1 MKRPLI
7 PVALLL
13 VLGILLAFLPVP
25 LTALFAV
32 SLALALLFL
41 ILPRARIFL
50 LGALVVMT
58 GWVNHAC
65 RTAVLAPDDLR
76 VIFGNRPASMTIR
89 GRLVA
94 TPSHRLHH
102 NLKKNEDHWT
112 ATVEIEVS
120 EVREDGQDW
129 RPAFGR
135 IEMVTTEQEPDSFFA
150 GQTVEIAGALQ
161 PAPGPLAEGLFDYQ
175 KYLANQGIYY
185 EMNIASTNQWTV
197 IASPRSPPLSDRF
210 SAWAR
215 EALARGLPVRDQY
228 LQLEWALTLGWKAA
242 LTDQVA
248 EPFMQAGT
256 FHIFAVDGLR
266 IAIIAGILTGLFR
279 AIGVPRAY
287 CGLLAAPLI
296 VFYTAMTG
304 WPASAVRAM
313 VMILVVF
320 GGWALKR
327 PSDLVNSLFAAAIII
342 LVWEPRQLFQAGF
355 QLSFFVVLCIVLILP
370 FFERV
375 GAWILRPN
383 PLLPESLR
391 PRWQRWLHQ
400 PARWLIDLFMSSMA
414 AWLGAIPLV
423 ALYFHLFTPLSSFTN
438 IVAVPL
444 CSLVLVCNLSSLLL
458 VAWLPG
464 VAVLFNHSG
473 WFVMKCIQA
482 TTNFSSTCP
491 GCYYY
496 LPMPSL
502 FTIGV
507 YYFLLLAVL
516 TGWLFQPR
524 RRVWKIAAAA
534 GLCAVWC
541 AVQLWERPASHLTV
555 LPLGSGH
562 AVYASG
568 PGRHNDWLVD
578 CGDLNEADSLTKP
591 YLRAQ
596 GVNRLSHLLVSLA
609 DERFMGGAPLICHEF
624 RPRNVYISPLHFASD
639 VYHEFMGSFKTNHL
653 ELQTLESGGELGPFT
668 AVVPAAEGRHA
679 RADDAPVVLR
689 ADIDGVRVLLVSQL
703 SHAGQNALL
712 NSDTNFVRADIVVA
726 GMPPKEGPLPD
737 AFLDLIRPRVIV
749 IADSGIS
756 ANSLVLRELRERLA
770 QRNVPVFYTHDT
782 RAVTIT
788 IRPGRWEVRGMDG
801 SVVSVRNR

>member
-13 VLGILLAFLPVP
+13 VFGILLAFLPVS
-25 LTALFAV
+25 LTVLFAV
-32 SLALALLFL
+32 SFTLALLFVF
-41 ILPRARIFL
+41 LPRARIYL

-58 GWVNHAC
+58 GWLNHAC
-65 RTAVLAPDDLR
+65 RTAVLSPDDLR
-76 VIFGNRPASMTIR
+76 VIFGNGDASVTVR

-102 NLKKNEDHWT
+102 NPKKGKDQWT
-112 ATVEIEVS
+112 ATAEIEIS
-120 EVREDGQDW
+120 QVREIGHDW

-135 IEMVTTEQEPDSFFA
+135 IEAITHEDEPDSFFA
-150 GQTVEIAGALQ
+150 GQTVEIADSLH

-175 KYLANQGIYY
+175 QYLANRGVYY
-185 EMNIASTNQWTV
+185 EMNIASTNKWKI
-197 IASPRSPPLSDRF
+197 IASPKSPPLSDRF

-215 EALARGLPVRDQY
+215 EALARGLPVHDQY
-228 LQLEWALTLGWKAA
+228 LQLEWALTLGWKAV
-242 LTDQVA
+242 LTDQVE
-248 EPFMQAGT
+248 EPFIEAGT
-256 FHIFAVDGLR
+256 YHIFAVDGLR

-279 AIGVPRAY
+279 AAGIPRAY

-313 VMILVVF
+313 VMTFVIF

-327 PSDLVNSLFAAAIII
+327 PSDLVNSLFAAAVII
-342 LVWEPRQLFQAGF
+342 LLWEPRQLFQAGF

-370 FFERV
+370 FFNRV
-375 GAWILRPN
+375 GEWILRPD

-391 PRWQRWLHQ
+391 PRWQQWLHP
-400 PARWLIDLFMSSMA
+400 PARWLIDLFMSSTA

-438 IVAVPL
+438 VIAVPL
-444 CSLVLVCNLSSLLL
+444 CGLVLICNLSCLLL

-464 VAVLFNHSG
+464 IAVLFNHAG
-473 WFVMKCIQA
+473 WFLMKCIQV

-507 YYFLLLAVL
+507 YYFFLLGAL
-516 TGWLFQPR
+516 TGWFFQGR
-524 RRVWKIAAAA
+524 RRWKLGGAAA
-534 GLCAVWC
+534 LCAVWI
-541 AVQLWERPASHLTV
+541 AIQLWERPARQITI
-555 LPLGSGH
+555 LPLKDGH

-568 PGRHNDWLVD
+568 PGWHNDWLVD
-578 CGDLNEADSLTKP
+578 CGDADLADSITKP

-596 GVNRLSHLLVSLA
+596 GVNRLSHFVVSHSE
-609 DERFMGGAPLICHEF
+609 DESMGGATLICNEF
-624 RPRNVYISPLHFASD
+624 RPRNIYVSPLKFESD
-639 VYHEFMGSFKTNHL
+639 SYGLFMDSFKTNHL
-653 ELQTLESGGELGPFT
+653 SPVTLRSAEELGSFA
-668 AVVPAAEGRHA
+668 AVVPPVEGRHP
-679 RADDAPVVLR
+679 RADDAPVLLR
-689 ADIDGVRVLLVSQL
+689 ADIDGIRVLLISEL
-703 SHAGQNALL
+703 SHAGENAIL
-712 NSDTNFVRADIVVA
+712 NSDTNFVRADIIVA
-726 GMPPKEGPLPD
+726 GMLSKEEPLSE
-737 AFLDLIRPRVIV
+737 AFLDFVRPQVIV
-749 IADSGIS
+749 IADSGAS
-756 ANSLVLRELRERLA
+756 GSRAASRELRQRLA
-770 QRNVPVFYTHDT
+770 QRNVPVFYTHQT

-788 IRPGRWEVRGMDG
+788 IRPGRWEVRAMDG
-801 SVVSVRNR
+801 SVVSVRNY